1 MKPQKPTLRRAS
13 LIAVCAFFFLA
24 GLAILPLPGV
34 QNDEALFA
42 TPLYEPAYDFC
53 YVTVLRHKVP
63 LLIMS
68 YLGTLKTWI
77 YWLVFKIAR
86 PSVWSVRLPV
96 LLMGVATLWLFWRVL
111 ERLGGLRAAIVGT
124 ALLATDAIFVL
135 TTVLDWGPVALQHLL
150 LVGALALAL
159 RFHDT
164 GSGRALFGMFLLLGL
179 ALWDKALFLWVLGGL
194 VVAAVVILPRELWR
208 AFRWHRLALAAAGLC
223 LGAAPLIYHNLLKPG
238 DTLRSNASFTLR
250 ELGPKSVALYETL
263 NGRGLLTYLVCERWM
278 GMPRPPKTALEH
290 VAVRVGGIAREPRA
304 SIFPWVVL
312 AAVLLLPLARRTR
325 RAALFFLIAFAVA
338 WFQMAVTERAGA
350 SVHHVVLLWP
360 LPHLLVALVAA
371 EMLRPA
377 AAVVIAVACGSNLL
391 VLNQYYTQMV
401 RFGSPSVWSDAIF
414 TLTNRLRDLRPNHIF
429 MMDWGTIDN
438 VRLLSR
444 GRLPIHVGM
453 DAVGKDPPDEADRAL
468 FRRMVDLPNAVFIT
482 YVEPWEQVEGTNR
495 RTAILAGQLGCTV
508 NVVEVIKDRNGR
520 PVFRI
525 LRIAP
530 PPPAGS

>member
-1 MKPQKPTLRRAS
+1 LKLRKPTLRQTA
-13 LIAVCAFFFLA
+13 LIGVCAFFFLA
-24 GLAILPLPGV
+24 GLAIIPLPGV

-53 YVTVLRHKVP
+53 YLTVLGHKVP

-86 PSVWSVRLPV
+86 PSIWSIRLPV

-111 ERLGGLRAAIVGT
+111 ERLGGLRAAMAGT
-124 ALLATDAIFVL
+124 ALLATDAIFLL

-164 GSGRALFGMFLLLGL
+164 GSGRALFAMFLLLGM
-179 ALWDKALFLWVLGGL
+179 ALWDKALFLWILGGL
-194 VVAAVVILPRELWR
+194 VVAAAAILPRELWR
-208 AFRWHRLALAAAGLC
+208 AFRWRRLALASAGLC

-250 ELGPKSVALYETL
+250 ELGPKSVAVFETL
-263 NGRGLLTYLVCERWM
+263 NGRGLLTYLVCEGWM
-278 GMPRPPKTALEH
+278 GMPRPPKTALER
-290 VAVRVGGIAREPRA
+290 VAVRVSQIAREPRA
-304 SIFPWVVL
+304 SVFPWVFL

-338 WFQMAVTERAGA
+338 WFQMAVTERAGG

-377 AAVVIAVACGSNLL
+377 AMAVIALACGSNLL

-401 RFGSPSVWSDAIF
+401 RFGSPSVWSDAIS
-414 TLTNRLRDLRPNHIF
+414 TLTTRLRDLRPNHIL

-453 DAVGKDPPDEADRAL
+453 DAVGKDPPDEADRNL
-468 FRRMVDLPNAVFIT
+468 FRRMVDLPNAVFVT
-482 YVEPWEQVEGTNR
+482 YVDSWEQVQGTNR
-495 RTAILAGQLGCTV
+495 RTAMLAGQLGCTV
-508 NVVEVIKDRNGR
+508 SVLELVRDRNGR

-530 PPPAGS
+530 PPTGP